1 MKRVEIIYGGAS
13 NEKEISYLTAKSIY
27 EHIDTDL
34 YNSGLTDLSKFDPD
48 NFDNETIFFI
58 AVHGEGG
65 EDGKI
70 QTLLENKK
78 RKFTGSSSESCILTW
93 DKVATKRALIAND
106 ILTPQFKSIKNNE
119 HFDFNDSFFAE
130 NEHYFVKP
138 NFNGSSYG
146 ISKVSDKK
154 FNEALKEAKNYSNEV
169 IIEKSFNGPEYTVA
183 LLKGKPLTPLQILH
197 DPIRGFYDYEAKY
210 NSQNTQKIKIEDE
223 SIVKRLKE
231 ISEKVFDCLNCKTWA
246 RVDFVSEGEKLAVI
260 EINSVP
266 GFTAK
271 SLFPLA
277 AKYSGIEL
285 SLIHISEPT
294 RLV

>member
-154 FNEALKEAKNYSNEV
+154 FNEALKEAKNYSSEV

-277 AKYSGIEL
+277 AKYSGIEYKEL
-285 SLIHISEPT
+285 ISLIIEDC
-294 RLV
+294 

>member
-34 YNSGLTDLSKFDPD
+34 YNPGLTDLSKFDPD

-78 RKFTGSSSESCILTW
+78 RKFTGSSSESSILTW
-93 DKVATKRALIAND
+93 DKVATKRILIAND

-154 FNEALKEAKNYSNEV
+154 FNEALKEAKNYSTEV

-223 SIVKRLKE
+223 SIVKRLEE

-277 AKYSGIEL
+277 AKYSGIEYKEL
-285 SLIHISEPT
+285 ISLIIEDF
-294 RLV
+294 

>member
-277 AKYSGIEL
+277 AKYSGIEYKEL
-285 SLIHISEPT
+285 ISLIIEDC
-294 RLV
+294 

>member
-34 YNSGLTDLSKFDPD
+34 YNPGLTDLSKFDPD

-93 DKVATKRALIAND
+93 DKVATKRILIAND

-154 FNEALKEAKNYSNEV
+154 FNEALKEAKNYSTEV

-277 AKYSGIEL
+277 AKYSGIEYKEL
-285 SLIHISEPT
+285 ISLIIEDC
-294 RLV
+294 

>member
-154 FNEALKEAKNYSNEV
+154 FNEALKEAKNYSTEV

-277 AKYSGIEL
+277 AKYSGIEYKEL
-285 SLIHISEPT
+285 ISLIIEDC
-294 RLV
+294 

>member
-34 YNSGLTDLSKFDPD
+34 YNPGLTDLSKFDPD

-70 QTLLENKK
+70 QTQLENKK

-154 FNEALKEAKNYSNEV
+154 FNEALKEAKKYSTEV

-277 AKYSGIEL
+277 AKYSGIEYKEL
-285 SLIHISEPT
+285 ISLIIEDC
-294 RLV
+294 

>member
-27 EHIDTDL
+27 EYIDTDL
-34 YNSGLTDLSKFDPD
+34 YNPGLTDLSKFDPD

-154 FNEALKEAKNYSNEV
+154 FNEALKEAKKYSTEV

-277 AKYSGIEL
+277 AKYSGIEYKEL
-285 SLIHISEPT
+285 ISLIIEDC
-294 RLV
+294 

>member
-70 QTLLENKK
+70 QTQLENKK

-119 HFDFNDSFFAE
+119 HFDFNDSFFTE

-154 FNEALKEAKNYSNEV
+154 FNEALKEAKNYSTEV

-277 AKYSGIEL
+277 AKYSGIEYKEL
-285 SLIHISEPT
+285 ISLIIEDC
-294 RLV
+294 

>member
-34 YNSGLTDLSKFDPD
+34 YNPGLTDLSKFDPD

-70 QTLLENKK
+70 QTQLENKK

-154 FNEALKEAKNYSNEV
+154 FNEALKEAKNYSTEV

-231 ISEKVFDCLNCKTWA
+231 ISEEVFECLNCKTWA

-277 AKYSGIEL
+277 AKYSGIEYKEL
-285 SLIHISEPT
+285 ISLIIEDC
-294 RLV
+294 

>member
-34 YNSGLTDLSKFDPD
+34 YNPGLTDLSKFDPD

-70 QTLLENKK
+70 QTQLENKK

-154 FNEALKEAKNYSNEV
+154 FNEALKEAKKYSSEV

-277 AKYSGIEL
+277 AKYSGIEYKEL
-285 SLIHISEPT
+285 ISLIIEDC
-294 RLV
+294 

>member
-34 YNSGLTDLSKFDPD
+34 YNPGLTDLSKFDPD

-70 QTLLENKK
+70 QTQLENKK

-154 FNEALKEAKNYSNEV
+154 FNEALKEAKKYSTEV

-197 DPIRGFYDYEAKY
+197 APIRGFYDYEAKY

-223 SIVKRLKE
+223 SILKRLKE
-231 ISEKVFDCLNCKTWA
+231 ISEKVFKCLNCKTWA

-277 AKYSGIEL
+277 AKYSGIEYKEL
-285 SLIHISEPT
+285 ISLIIEDC
-294 RLV
+294 

>member
-93 DKVATKRALIAND
+93 DKVATKRTLIVND

-119 HFDFNDSFFAE
+119 HFDFNDSFFTE

-154 FNEALKEAKNYSNEV
+154 FNEALKEAKNYSTEV

-183 LLKGKPLTPLQILH
+183 LLKGKSLTPLQILH

-223 SIVKRLKE
+223 SIAKPLKE

-277 AKYSGIEL
+277 AKYSGIEYKEL
-285 SLIHISEPT
+285 ISLIIEDC
-294 RLV
+294 

>member
-70 QTLLENKK
+70 QTQLENKK

-93 DKVATKRALIAND
+93 DKVATKRTLIAND

-154 FNEALKEAKNYSNEV
+154 FNEALKEAKNYSTEV

-246 RVDFVSEGEKLAVI
+246 RVDFVSEGEELAVI

-277 AKYSGIEL
+277 AKYSGIEYKEL
-285 SLIHISEPT
+285 ISLIIEDC
-294 RLV
+294 

>member
-34 YNSGLTDLSKFDPD
+34 YNPGLTDLSKFDPD

-70 QTLLENKK
+70 QTQLENKK

-154 FNEALKEAKNYSNEV
+154 FNVALKEAKNYSTEV

-277 AKYSGIEL
+277 AKYSGIEYKEL
-285 SLIHISEPT
+285 ISLIIEDC
-294 RLV
+294 

>member
-34 YNSGLTDLSKFDPD
+34 YNPGLTDLSKFDPD

-70 QTLLENKK
+70 QTQLENKK

-93 DKVATKRALIAND
+93 DKVATKRTLIAND

-154 FNEALKEAKNYSNEV
+154 FNEALKEAKNYSTEV

-277 AKYSGIEL
+277 AKYSGIEYKEL
-285 SLIHISEPT
+285 ISLIIEDC
-294 RLV
+294 

>member
-1 MKRVEIIYGGAS
+1 MKRVEIIYGGKS
-13 NEKEISYLTAKSIY
+13 NEKEISHLTAKSIY
-27 EHIDTDL
+27 ENIDTDL
-34 YNSGLTDLSKFDPD
+34 YNPGLTDLSKFDPD

-93 DKVATKRALIAND
+93 DKVKTKRTLIANN
-106 ILTPQFKSIKNNE
+106 ILTPKFKSIKNNE
-119 HFDFNDSFFAE
+119 NFDFNDSFFTE

-154 FNEALKEAKNYSNEV
+154 FNRAIKEAKNYSAEV
-169 IIEKSFNGPEYTVA
+169 IIENSFNGPEYTVA

-210 NSQNTQKIKIEDE
+210 NSEKTQKIKIEDK

-231 ISEKVFDCLNCKTWA
+231 TSEKVFECLNCKTWA

-277 AKYSGIEL
+277 AKYSGIEYKEL
-285 SLIHISEPT
+285 ISLIIEDC
-294 RLV
+294 

>member
-34 YNSGLTDLSKFDPD
+34 YNPGLTDLSKFDPD

-130 NEHYFVKP
+130 SEHYFVKP

-154 FNEALKEAKNYSNEV
+154 FNEALKEAKKYSTEV

-277 AKYSGIEL
+277 AKYSGIEYKEL
-285 SLIHISEPT
+285 ISLIIEDC
-294 RLV
+294 

>member
-1 MKRVEIIYGGAS
+1 
-13 NEKEISYLTAKSIY
+13 
-27 EHIDTDL
+27 
-34 YNSGLTDLSKFDPD
+34 
-48 NFDNETIFFI
+48 
-58 AVHGEGG
+58 VHGEGG

-93 DKVATKRALIAND
+93 DKVATKRTLIEND

-154 FNEALKEAKNYSNEV
+154 FNEALKEAKNYSTEV

-277 AKYSGIEL
+277 AKYSGIEYKEL
-285 SLIHISEPT
+285 ISLIIEDC
-294 RLV
+294 

>member
-34 YNSGLTDLSKFDPD
+34 YNPGLTDLSKFDPD

-70 QTLLENKK
+70 QTQLENKK

-130 NEHYFVKP
+130 SEHYFVKP

-154 FNEALKEAKNYSNEV
+154 FNEALKEAKNYSTEV

-277 AKYSGIEL
+277 AKYSGIEYKEL
-285 SLIHISEPT
+285 ISLIIEDC
-294 RLV
+294 

>member
-27 EHIDTDL
+27 EYIDTDL
-34 YNSGLTDLSKFDPD
+34 YNPGLTDLSKFDPD

-154 FNEALKEAKNYSNEV
+154 FNEALKEAKKYSTEV

-277 AKYSGIEL
+277 ARYSGIEYKEL
-285 SLIHISEPT
+285 ISLIIEDC
-294 RLV
+294 

>member
-34 YNSGLTDLSKFDPD
+34 YNSGLTDLSEFDPD

-154 FNEALKEAKNYSNEV
+154 FNEALKEAKNYSTEV

-277 AKYSGIEL
+277 AKYSGIEYKEL
-285 SLIHISEPT
+285 ISLIIEDC
-294 RLV
+294 

>member
-34 YNSGLTDLSKFDPD
+34 YNPGLTDLSKFDPD
-48 NFDNETIFFI
+48 NFDSETIFFI

-70 QTLLENKK
+70 QTQLENKK

-146 ISKVSDKK
+146 ISKVSDK
-154 FNEALKEAKNYSNEV
+154 
-169 IIEKSFNGPEYTVA
+169 
-183 LLKGKPLTPLQILH
+183 
-197 DPIRGFYDYEAKY
+197 R
-210 NSQNTQKIKIEDE
+210 
-223 SIVKRLKE
+223 
-231 ISEKVFDCLNCKTWA
+231 
-246 RVDFVSEGEKLAVI
+246 
-260 EINSVP
+260 
-266 GFTAK
+266 
-271 SLFPLA
+271 
-277 AKYSGIEL
+277 
-285 SLIHISEPT
+285 
-294 RLV
+294 

>member
-1 MKRVEIIYGGAS
+1 MKRVEIIYGGES
-13 NEKEISYLTAKSIY
+13 NEREISHLTAKSIY
-27 EHIDTDL
+27 ENIDTDL
-34 YNSGLTDLSKFDPD
+34 YNPGLTDLSKFDPD

-93 DKVATKRALIAND
+93 DKVATKKTLIAND
-106 ILTPQFKSIKNNE
+106 ILTPQFKSIKENE
-119 HFDFNDSFFAE
+119 HFNFNDSFFAQ

-154 FNEALKEAKNYSNEV
+154 FNEAIEEAKNYSTEV

-231 ISEKVFDCLNCKTWA
+231 ISEEVFECLNCKTWA

-277 AKYSGIEL
+277 AKYSGIEYKEL
-285 SLIHISEPT
+285 ISLIIEDC
-294 RLV
+294 

>member
-34 YNSGLTDLSKFDPD
+34 YNPGLTDLSKFDPD

-70 QTLLENKK
+70 QTQLENKK

-119 HFDFNDSFFAE
+119 RFDFNDSFFAE

-197 DPIRGFYDYEAKY
+197 DPIRGFYDFEAKY

-223 SIVKRLKE
+223 STVKRLKE

-277 AKYSGIEL
+277 AKYSGIEYKEL
-285 SLIHISEPT
+285 ISLIIEDC
-294 RLV
+294 

>member
-1 MKRVEIIYGGAS
+1 MKRIEIIYGGAS

-34 YNSGLTDLSKFDPD
+34 YNPGLTDLSKFDPD

-70 QTLLENKK
+70 QKLLENKK

-154 FNEALKEAKNYSNEV
+154 FNEALKEAKNYSTEV

-277 AKYSGIEL
+277 AKYSGIEYKEL
-285 SLIHISEPT
+285 ISLIIEDC
-294 RLV
+294 

>member
-34 YNSGLTDLSKFDPD
+34 YNPGLTDLSKFDPD

-119 HFDFNDSFFAE
+119 HFDFNDSFFTE

-154 FNEALKEAKNYSNEV
+154 FNEALKEAKKYSTEV

-183 LLKGKPLTPLQILH
+183 LLKGKSLTPLQILH

-277 AKYSGIEL
+277 AKYSGIEYKEL
-285 SLIHISEPT
+285 ISLIIEDC
-294 RLV
+294 

>member
-34 YNSGLTDLSKFDPD
+34 YNPGLTDLSKFDPD

-119 HFDFNDSFFAE
+119 RFDFNDSFFAE

-154 FNEALKEAKNYSNEV
+154 FNEALKEAKKYSTEV

-231 ISEKVFDCLNCKTWA
+231 ISEKVFDCLNCRTWA

-277 AKYSGIEL
+277 AKYSGIEYKEL
-285 SLIHISEPT
+285 ISLIIEDC
-294 RLV
+294 

>member
-34 YNSGLTDLSKFDPD
+34 YNPGLTDLSKFDPD

-93 DKVATKRALIAND
+93 DKVATKRTLIAND

-154 FNEALKEAKNYSNEV
+154 FNEALKEAKKYSTEV

-277 AKYSGIEL
+277 AKYSGIEYKEL
-285 SLIHISEPT
+285 ISLIIEDC
-294 RLV
+294 

>member
-34 YNSGLTDLSKFDPD
+34 YNPGLTDLSKFDPD

-119 HFDFNDSFFAE
+119 HFDFNDSFFTE

-154 FNEALKEAKNYSNEV
+154 FNEALKEAKKYSTEV

-260 EINSVP
+260 EINTVP

-277 AKYSGIEL
+277 AKYSGIEYKEL
-285 SLIHISEPT
+285 ISLIIEDC
-294 RLV
+294 

>member
-1 MKRVEIIYGGAS
+1 MKRVEIIYGGES
-13 NEKEISYLTAKSIY
+13 NEKEISHLTAKSIY
-27 EHIDTDL
+27 ENIDTDL
-34 YNSGLTDLSKFDPD
+34 YNPGLTDLSKFDPD

-154 FNEALKEAKNYSNEV
+154 FNEALKEAKKYSTEV

-277 AKYSGIEL
+277 AKYSGIEYKEL
-285 SLIHISEPT
+285 ISLIIEDC
-294 RLV
+294 

>member
-1 MKRVEIIYGGAS
+1 MKRIEIIYGGAS

-27 EHIDTDL
+27 EYIDTDL
-34 YNSGLTDLSKFDPD
+34 YNPGLTDLSKFDPD

-70 QTLLENKK
+70 QTQLENKK

-154 FNEALKEAKNYSNEV
+154 FNEALKEAKNYSTEV

-277 AKYSGIEL
+277 AKYSGIEYKEL
-285 SLIHISEPT
+285 ISLIIEDC
-294 RLV
+294 

>member
-1 MKRVEIIYGGAS
+1 MKRVEIIYGGES

-34 YNSGLTDLSKFDPD
+34 YNPGLTDLSKFDPD

-154 FNEALKEAKNYSNEV
+154 FNEALKEAKKYSTEV

-266 GFTAK
+266 GFTSK

-277 AKYSGIEL
+277 AKYSGIEYKEL
-285 SLIHISEPT
+285 ISLIIEDC
-294 RLV
+294 

>member
-34 YNSGLTDLSKFDPD
+34 YNPGLTDLSKFDPD

-93 DKVATKRALIAND
+93 DKVATKKTLIAND
-106 ILTPQFKSIKNNE
+106 ILTPQFKSIKENE
-119 HFDFNDSFFAE
+119 HFNFNDSFFAQ

-154 FNEALKEAKNYSNEV
+154 FNEAIEEAKNYSTEV

-197 DPIRGFYDYEAKY
+197 DPIREFYDYEAKY

-231 ISEKVFDCLNCKTWA
+231 ISEEVFECLNCKTWA

-277 AKYSGIEL
+277 AKYSGIEYKEL
-285 SLIHISEPT
+285 ISLIIEDC
-294 RLV
+294 

>member
-93 DKVATKRALIAND
+93 DKVATKRTLIAND

-154 FNEALKEAKNYSNEV
+154 FNEALKEAKNYSTEV

-183 LLKGKPLTPLQILH
+183 MLKGKPLTPLQILH

-277 AKYSGIEL
+277 AKYSGIEYKEL
-285 SLIHISEPT
+285 ISLIIEDC
-294 RLV
+294 

>member
-1 MKRVEIIYGGAS
+1 MKRIEIIYGGAS

-34 YNSGLTDLSKFDPD
+34 YNPGLTDLSKFDPD

-93 DKVATKRALIAND
+93 DKVATKRTLIAND

-154 FNEALKEAKNYSNEV
+154 FNEALKEAKKYSTEV

-277 AKYSGIEL
+277 AKYSGIEYKEL
-285 SLIHISEPT
+285 ISLIIEDC
-294 RLV
+294 

>member
-70 QTLLENKK
+70 QTQLENKK

-223 SIVKRLKE
+223 STVKRLKE

-277 AKYSGIEL
+277 AKYSGIEYKEL
-285 SLIHISEPT
+285 ISLIIEDC
-294 RLV
+294 

>member
-70 QTLLENKK
+70 QTQLENKK

-183 LLKGKPLTPLQILH
+183 LLKGKSLTPLQILH

-223 SIVKRLKE
+223 STVKRLKE

-277 AKYSGIEL
+277 AKYSGIEYKEL
-285 SLIHISEPT
+285 ISLIIEDC
-294 RLV
+294 

>member
-34 YNSGLTDLSKFDPD
+34 YNSGLTDLSKFDLD

-119 HFDFNDSFFAE
+119 HFDFNDSFFTE

-154 FNEALKEAKNYSNEV
+154 FNEALKEAKKYSTEV

-277 AKYSGIEL
+277 AKYSGIEYKEL
-285 SLIHISEPT
+285 ISLIIEDC
-294 RLV
+294 

>member
-34 YNSGLTDLSKFDPD
+34 YNPGLTDLSKFDPD

-70 QTLLENKK
+70 QTQLENKK

-119 HFDFNDSFFAE
+119 HFDFNDSFFTE

-183 LLKGKPLTPLQILH
+183 MLKGKPLTPLQILH

-277 AKYSGIEL
+277 AKYSGIEYKEL
-285 SLIHISEPT
+285 ISLIIEDC
-294 RLV
+294 